1 MENVWIPI
9 ITGVLSLF
17 AGGGIWG
24 WIKAREEKRKTP
36 YDMFR
41 DLLLEQKKF
50 YEERNADYEREKL
63 DSAEKSSVIMQSHFC
78 KHRFSNPDI
87 ICPVDVANDD
97 RLKKRCDRVGYCP
110 IQHEIEN
117 PNDDEN
123 DRFNSNPLH
132 GDAGGARRPG
142 VGH

>member
-1 MENVWIPI
+1 MENTWITV

-24 WIKAREEKRKTP
+24 VIKAREDKRKTP

-41 DLLLEQKKF
+41 DLLAEQKKF

-78 KHRFSNPDI
+78 KHKYTDPNI
-87 ICPVDVANDD
+87 ICPVDVANDK
-97 RLKKRCDRVGYCP
+97 RLKERCTRCGYGKN
-110 IQHEIEN
+110 EN
-117 PNDDEN
+117 EDEN
-123 DRFNSNPLH
+123 N
-132 GDAGGARRPG
+132 
-142 VGH
+142 

>member
-1 MENVWIPI
+1 MFDNAMMENTWITV

-24 WIKAREEKRKTP
+24 VIKAREDKRKTP

-41 DLLLEQKKF
+41 DLLAEQKKF

-78 KHRFSNPDI
+78 KHKYTDPNI
-87 ICPVDVANDD
+87 VCPVDKANDD
-97 RLKKRCDRVGYCP
+97 RLKKRCVRCGYNKDN
-110 IQHEIEN
+110 ES
-117 PNDDEN
+117 DEN
-123 DRFNSNPLH
+123 N
-132 GDAGGARRPG
+132 
-142 VGH
+142 